1 MSIPQTFRPEPRPPA
16 DDAHGY
22 GEEGFEPARED
33 SRARA
38 DFERVPPQ
46 DIGAEQCVLGGM
58 QLSKDAIADVTE
70 VLRSSCDFYR
80 PAHALIY
87 DAILDMYGRGEPVD
101 PITLAAE
108 LQKSGSLD
116 RIGGAPYL
124 HTLVQ
129 SVPTAA
135 NAAYYAGIVRER
147 AVFRG
152 LTEAG
157 TRITQWGY
165 ACEGDPAETADRAQA
180 ELFAVVEEG
189 TKGDPLSLADTALD
203 GLAALEE
210 RAMQGAGLRG
220 LGTGFVDL
228 DSVTSG
234 LMPGQM
240 VIVAAR
246 PSLGKSTFALDIARN
261 VSIKEKIPSAFF
273 SLEMSRQELTDRT
286 FSAEAGIAFHHV
298 KSGEMTDEDWDRLA
312 RRMPDIQSAPLFI
325 DDTEDMTVMEIRAKA
340 RKLKQRHGIKL
351 VVIDY
356 VQLLRHGGRQA
367 ENRQQEVTEISRNIK
382 LMAKELGVPVIALC
396 QLNRGPEQRT
406 DKKPQVSDLRESGSL
421 EQDADIVILIHRE
434 DAYEADSP
442 RAGETDLILAKH
454 RGGPKC
460 TITVAAQLHMS
471 RFKDMAQV

>member
-1 MSIPQTFRPEPRPPA
+1 
-16 DDAHGY
+16 
-22 GEEGFEPARED
+22 
-33 SRARA
+33 
-38 DFERVPPQ
+38 
-46 DIGAEQCVLGGM
+46 
-58 QLSKDAIADVTE
+58 
-70 VLRSSCDFYR
+70 
-80 PAHALIY
+80 
-87 DAILDMYGRGEPVD
+87 
-101 PITLAAE
+101 
-108 LQKSGSLD
+108 
-116 RIGGAPYL
+116 
-124 HTLVQ
+124 
-129 SVPTAA
+129 
-135 NAAYYAGIVRER
+135 
-147 AVFRG
+147 VFRG

-210 RAMQGAGLRG
+210 RATQGAGLRG

-396 QLNRGPEQRT
+396 QLNRG
-406 DKKPQVSDLRESGSL
+406 SDLRESGSL

>member
-1 MSIPQTFRPEPRPPA
+1 MSIPQTFRGKHPSAEDEHAYDGEAFKPEQ
-16 DDAHGY
+16 
-22 GEEGFEPARED
+22 ED
-33 SRARA
+33 RKLAA
-38 DFERVPPQ
+38 DFQRVPPQ
-46 DIGAEQCVLGGM
+46 DVGAEQTVLGSM

-70 VLRSSCDFYR
+70 VLKGASDFYR
-80 PAHALIY
+80 PAHATIY
-87 DAILDMYGRGEPVD
+87 NTILDMYGRGEPVD
-101 PITLAAE
+101 PITLAGE
-108 LQKSGSLD
+108 LRKAGSLD
-116 RIGGAPYL
+116 RVGGASYL

-135 NAAYYAGIVRER
+135 NASHYAGIVRER
-147 AVFRG
+147 AVFRS

-180 ELFAVVEEG
+180 ELFAVVEQG
-189 TKGDPLSLADTALD
+189 TKGDPLSLADTALE
-203 GLAALEE
+203 GLAALEH
-210 RAMQGAGLRG
+210 RATQGAGLRG
-220 LGTGFVDL
+220 LNTGFTDL
-228 DSVTSG
+228 NGVTSG

-240 VIVAAR
+240 IIVAAR
-246 PSLGKSTFALDIARN
+246 PSLGKSTFALDIARH
-261 VSIKEKIPSAFF
+261 VSIRDKIPSAFF
-273 SLEMSRQELTDRT
+273 SLEMGRQELMDKV
-286 FSAEAGIAFHHV
+286 FSAEAGIAFQHV

-340 RKLKQRHGIKL
+340 RKLKQRHGIRL

-367 ENRQQEVTEISRNIK
+367 ETRQQEVTEISRNIK
-382 LMAKELGVPVIALC
+382 LMAKELDVPVIALC

-406 DKKPQVSDLRESGSL
+406 DRKPLVSDLRESGSL

-434 DAYEADSP
+434 DAYEVESA
-442 RAGETDLILAKH
+442 RAGEADLILAKH

-460 TITVAAQLHMS
+460 TITVASQLHMS